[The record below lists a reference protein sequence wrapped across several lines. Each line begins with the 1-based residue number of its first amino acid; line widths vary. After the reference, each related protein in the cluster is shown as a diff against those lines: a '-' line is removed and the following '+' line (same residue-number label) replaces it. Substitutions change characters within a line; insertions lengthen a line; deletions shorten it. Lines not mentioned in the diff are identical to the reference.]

1 MHSNLNDNDCQSAAL
16 VFACRQFI
24 RTAEGNP
31 VERDECK
38 RQLASCNSDDEI
50 SQCISQCI
58 SRWQYAG
65 YTRAPEYEGISWASM
80 PGLILDHAQF
90 TYTDAL
96 AQAQQLAEQLSA
108 LSRPY
113 LDRKTWW
120 PQLRISGELPA
131 EEVMALV
138 EVSMKIQTVMNKTVL
153 LAHVV
158 FDPEVL
164 SPEEAVERWAKA
176 VESSGDDDAADDQA
190 LLGEAGLTLWE
201 PVQHLSIA
209 ELDEH
214 MNTLSRD
221 LYYTAVER
229 AQTESDELA
238 GRVRPSAP
246 EFSI

>member
-1 MHSNLNDNDCQSAAL
+1 MHQDHGIDCEFAAL
-16 VFACRQFI
+16 IIACRQFL
-24 RTAEGNP
+24 RTAEGKP
-31 VERDECK
+31 IEPDVIETRLTGCDSDE
-38 RQLASCNSDDEI
+38 EV
-50 SQCISQCI
+50 SQRI
-58 SRWQYAG
+58 RRLQYAG
-65 YTRAPEYEGISWASM
+65 YTLAPEYQRIDWMSM
-80 PGLILDHAQF
+80 PNLILDHAQF
-90 TYTDAL
+90 TYAGAL
-96 AQAQQLAEQLSA
+96 AQAKQMAEQLNASNR
-108 LSRPY
+108 SY

-120 PQLRISGELPA
+120 PQLRIRGELPA
-131 EEVMALV
+131 EEVMALT
-138 EVSMKIQTVMNKTVL
+138 EASMKIQSLMNKTVL

-164 SPEEAVERWAKA
+164 SPEEAVDRWAKA
-176 VESSGDDDAADDQA
+176 VESSGDDDAADDQD

-201 PVQHLSIA
+201 PVQHLSVA

-221 LYYTAVER
+221 LYYTAVGQ